1 MNIITEPRFDL
12 HGILALADC
21 EPLAIDASYVCI
33 MCALGESEGEI
44 PCVKME
50 LYYIYIYIA

>member
-21 EPLAIDASYVCI
+21 EPLAMDASYVCI

-50 LYYIYIYIA
+50 LYYIYIA